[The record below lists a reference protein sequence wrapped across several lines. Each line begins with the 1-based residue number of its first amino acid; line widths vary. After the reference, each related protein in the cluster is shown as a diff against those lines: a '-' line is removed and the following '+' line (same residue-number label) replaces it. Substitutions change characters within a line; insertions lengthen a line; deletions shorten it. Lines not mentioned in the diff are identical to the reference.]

1 MHQQVLRVKTPADQW
16 QCTAVHALYV
26 GLPGN
31 LADVGAVMNLPP
43 EQRKAAGYAL
53 LRHFAMP
60 CAPTKANGGRTRNLP
75 HHSPDKYQEFKAYAK
90 QDVETERTV
99 ERRLARF
106 PIPEVERKFWL
117 LDQQMNAH
125 GIKVDLDLV
134 HQAITMGHHIRERL
148 LAEAV
153 ELTGLD
159 NPNSRNQL
167 LAWLQLTEDIS
178 DLNKHTLPTILAT
191 TQDATVKRV
200 IAIRQALAKTSVAKY
215 DALLR
220 SVCSDG
226 RVRGMFRFYGAN
238 RTGRYAGQLVQLQN
252 LPRND
257 LADLDLAR
265 QLVKAGDL
273 DTLELMFGS
282 VPEVLSQL
290 IRTAFLGPF
299 LIVDFSAI
307 EARVIAWLADCRWRQ
322 KVFSTHGKIY
332 EASAEQMFRLPAGS
346 VDKRSPYRQRGKV
359 AELALGYAGG
369 VGALKVMGAL
379 SLGLTEEELEQIKSA
394 WRSANPE
401 IVNLWHSVERAA
413 HRAVLERQPQRL
425 TIGGRAELVFSWE
438 SSVLFIALPSGR
450 RLAYC
455 KPCIEP
461 ADLIR
466 DGVVIAKAG
475 ALTYEGTDQRTKR
488 WGRIATYG
496 GKLVEN
502 ITQALARDCLR
513 EAMLAIAG
521 AGYQQ
526 VMTVHDEIVI
536 ESETGL
542 AEVLDIMKRP
552 IAWAPGLELR
562 GDGFVAP
569 YYQKETD

>member
-1 MHQQVLRVKTPADQW
+1 
-16 QCTAVHALYV
+16 
-26 GLPGN
+26 
-31 LADVGAVMNLPP
+31 
-43 EQRKAAGYAL
+43 
-53 LRHFAMP
+53 
-60 CAPTKANGGRTRNLP
+60 
-75 HHSPDKYQEFKAYAK
+75 
-90 QDVETERTV
+90 
-99 ERRLARF
+99 
-106 PIPEVERKFWL
+106 
-117 LDQQMNAH
+117 
-125 GIKVDLDLV
+125 
-134 HQAITMGHHIRERL
+134 MGHHIRERL

>member
-1 MHQQVLRVKTPADQW
+1 MHQQVLRVKTTADQW
-16 QCTAVHALYV
+16 HCTALHALYV

-134 HQAITMGHHIRERL
+134 RQAITMGHQIRELL

-369 VGALKVMGAL
+369 VGALKAMGAL
-379 SLGLTEEELEQIKSA
+379 SLGLTEQELEQIKSA

-461 ADLIR
+461 ADLIC

-562 GDGFVAP
+562 GDGFVAH